1 VADAIRAFLREL
13 LSKFVTFQAIRNGE
27 DITEVDFENRVN
39 QLDDTKMTIGLTT
52 KQCLHKLLDEGYT
65 LLLMIRRNF
74 TEYSGSIAV

>member
-1 VADAIRAFLREL
+1 MRKL

-52 KQCLHKLLDEGYT
+52 KQCLRKLLDEGYT

-74 TEYSGSIAV
+74 TEYSGSVAV